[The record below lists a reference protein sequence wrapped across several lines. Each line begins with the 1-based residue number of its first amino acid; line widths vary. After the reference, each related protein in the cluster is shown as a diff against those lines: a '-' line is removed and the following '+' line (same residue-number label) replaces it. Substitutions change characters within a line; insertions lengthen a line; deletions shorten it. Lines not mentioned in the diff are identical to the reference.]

1 MSVYLTCRSEL
12 IKVTVKMFDLREI
25 SVLLNYFCWHYRTGG
40 RFEPRQ
46 REPVKN
52 LVTYPL
58 ILRQTFTAS
67 YFTRKYVIYFRTN
80 WITNKDVTC
89 IYAIHPDAT
98 TGFFLLLFVCL
109 FNRLF
114 VCLIG
119 FLGPFVRLLVC
130 LLGSHF
136 CQIGVYFDLY
146 DVNFFPIL
154 LVIQINRCDTN
165 LFLTCIL
172 FKYDLSSLY
181 NIFLS
186 QSTYL
191 FHYLKLINICHSM
204 EQ

>member
-58 ILRQTFTAS
+58 ILRYTFTAS

-89 IYAIHPDAT
+89 LCYSSWRNN
-98 TGFFLLLFVCL
+98 GFSLLLFVQS
-109 FNRLF
+109 F
-114 VCLIG
+114 VCLFDW
-119 FLGPFVRLLVC
+119 FLGSIRSFISLFV
-130 LLGSHF
+130 
-136 CQIGVYFDLY
+136 GV
-146 DVNFFPIL
+146 
-154 LVIQINRCDTN
+154 
-165 LFLTCIL
+165 
-172 FKYDLSSLY
+172 S
-181 NIFLS
+181 FLS
-186 QSTYL
+186 DWGL
-191 FHYLKLINICHSM
+191 FWSVRR
-204 EQ
+204 